1 MNKVLSDDCLG
12 AKLRVTENRC
22 VLFDSFTY
30 IYKALLPQRWAL
42 YTKVDSTPTFI
53 IYIYIYIYI
62 YHICVHCILPLL
74 TKAVWSRHVRQCVQF
89 TPVSPKMY
97 FQIISIHILHIKTVV
112 STGIFLK
119 KMCQWHLHNLSKSKQ
134 SNC

>member
-1 MNKVLSDDCLG
+1 MNKVLSDDR
-12 AKLRVTENRC
+12 KTQSNRESMC
-22 VLFDSFTY
+22 PLWFFHLY
-30 IYKALLPQRWAL
+30 ILSSATTALSTL
-42 YTKVDSTPTFI
+42 YQGRL
-53 IYIYIYIYI
+53 YLHIYIYIYI